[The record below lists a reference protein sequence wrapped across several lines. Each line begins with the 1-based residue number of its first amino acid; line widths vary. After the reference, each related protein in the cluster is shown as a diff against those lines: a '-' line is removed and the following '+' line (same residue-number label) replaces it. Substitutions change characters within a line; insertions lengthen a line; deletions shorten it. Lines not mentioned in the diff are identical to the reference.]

1 MARTRAADYDDKR
14 KAILD
19 QCARLWADTGYD
31 RTSMSQL
38 AEACGISKALLYHYY
53 QSKDDLLFDIID
65 THLRDVIAML
75 DEADDPLLPP
85 EKRLRL
91 LIGALLEAYRD
102 SDADHKV
109 QINSLS
115 TLPPERQALLKGL
128 ERDLVVRFAEIIGA
142 VSPAI
147 GRDRRLLK
155 PVTMSLFGMLN
166 WVYLWFRPDGP
177 MTREEYADLA
187 TTMTIAGIAA
197 LAEDP
202 QRAAND

>member
-1 MARTRAADYDDKR
+1 MARTRAADYDEKR

-19 QCARLWADTGYD
+19 QCSRLCADLGYD
-31 RTSMSQL
+31 RTSMSRV

-65 THLRDVIAML
+65 SHLRDVIATL
-75 DEADDPLLPP
+75 DEADDPAQPP
-85 EKRLRL
+85 QRRLRL
-91 LIGALLEAYRD
+91 LVGALLEAYRD
-102 SDADHKV
+102 ADSDHKV

-115 TLPPERQALLKGL
+115 NLSAERQARLKAL
-128 ERDLVVRFAEIIGA
+128 ERDLVMRFAKVIQDL
-142 VSPAI
+142 SPAI
-147 GRDRRLLK
+147 GRSRKMLK

-187 TTMTIAGIAA
+187 TTMIVAGVSS
-197 LAEDP
+197 LGEGDD
-202 QRAAND
+202 RAAAD